1 MRLNTCQLPQIS
13 IMPGIDY
20 YGSPIGRKRDHYIF
34 ATTSGIILPEDYYG
48 SKFFEEILPIS
59 ELAAQSDKNPK
70 REEYFK
76 ALANVQGRPRHY
88 YFELNRASLAFK
100 ATIQRLKDYRG
111 EHECEKYRQESIKTI
126 SRFLQTPHFELL
138 GVNQFP
144 PHYDHLTLGN
154 GRQLLLSGRDK
165 ASRKSKIGH
174 GLYVRPR
181 SSDFAGVLA
190 KVKKFG
196 IKDWGTSFGL
206 WLGGVGGIAASHQ
219 ERGAK
224 LVEVLLSGFVAP
236 LLVGLWEHYNENQA
250 LDMILDMHKHIDKA
264 SKDVEI
270 VFENHPGDIPL
281 NETQA
286 KERAQKILYMLERGK
301 SA

>member
-1 MRLNTCQLPQIS
+1 MTNAQASAIEEERRWVQDFAIKVRDKLRAIFKWTIPAEIAERGSEYLAIEYLPTS
-13 IMPGIDY
+13 TDFYNAGIDY

-126 SRFLQTPHFELL
+126 SRFLQTPISNFWGLINSLL
-138 GVNQFP
+138 
-144 PHYDHLTLGN
+144 T
-154 GRQLLLSGRDK
+154 
-165 ASRKSKIGH
+165 
-174 GLYVRPR
+174 
-181 SSDFAGVLA
+181 
-190 KVKKFG
+190 
-196 IKDWGTSFGL
+196 T
-206 WLGGVGGIAASHQ
+206 
-219 ERGAK
+219 
-224 LVEVLLSGFVAP
+224 
-236 LLVGLWEHYNENQA
+236 
-250 LDMILDMHKHIDKA
+250 
-264 SKDVEI
+264 
-270 VFENHPGDIPL
+270 
-281 NETQA
+281 TT
-286 KERAQKILYMLERGK
+286 
-301 SA
+301 